1 MGASNE
7 GTFTLSTSYASST
20 TGKLLNFKVFSL
32 PTVPLRLTGL
42 ARQRGWSTLSVSGVG
57 ATASMST
64 TAGCSSSTNSVY
76 FLINTCLTGLR
87 SSGILSRE
95 VSVFIIIGLTARRGG
110 EGKGKGRWRANTC
123 VYSGT

>member
-76 FLINTCLTGLR
+76 FSRHWGSCGEFFFMNPPVPR
-87 SSGILSRE
+87 SSSPG
-95 VSVFIIIGLTARRGG
+95 
-110 EGKGKGRWRANTC
+110 
-123 VYSGT
+123 